1 MISWMEWHAELIA
14 PKILMPK
21 EMFVQ
26 EARVRQQRLLEL
38 SETQDELE
46 IVEKQIDE
54 LALFFGV
61 SRLSAKVR
69 LAECGFDLVKGTFIY
84 LDDKYVPT
92 HKWKNGYLE
101 DT

>member
-1 MISWMEWHAELIA
+1 MISWMEWHAESIA

-46 IVEKQIDE
+46 IVEK
-54 LALFFGV
+54 
-61 SRLSAKVR
+61 
-69 LAECGFDLVKGTFIY
+69 
-84 LDDKYVPT
+84 
-92 HKWKNGYLE
+92 
-101 DT
+101 